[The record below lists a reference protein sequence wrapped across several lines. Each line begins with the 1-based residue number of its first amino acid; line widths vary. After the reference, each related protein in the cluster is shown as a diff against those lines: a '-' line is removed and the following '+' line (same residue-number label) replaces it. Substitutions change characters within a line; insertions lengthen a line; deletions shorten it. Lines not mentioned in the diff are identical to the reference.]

1 VIAASG
7 PSGDRGRF
15 DELPPI
21 NHGAYPAT
29 EHPGVRK
36 MADMKDTIRLPGI
49 SVFLPAHNEEGNIE
63 RVVRG
68 FIAEL
73 PKVADNYEIIVVDD
87 GSRDRTG
94 AIADQMAASDP
105 HVKVVHHQ
113 VNRGYGGAVISGIAA
128 ASQPFVLLCD
138 GDGQFD
144 PADVELLAARMRD
157 WDVAVGRR
165 IRRADHL
172 MRRVNGKAW
181 TVLVGMLFGL
191 HVSDMD
197 CGFKLFRRDL
207 LDGIELHSNGAMIT
221 TELMAR
227 LAGRGARICEVDVK
241 HLPRLSGEQSG
252 NNLRVVAKAFRDL
265 FVLYRDLKSAR
276 AAEAARESRG

>member
-1 VIAASG
+1 MLRARDMA
-7 PSGDRGRF
+7 
-15 DELPPI
+15 
-21 NHGAYPAT
+21 
-29 EHPGVRK
+29 GVSET
-36 MADMKDTIRLPGI
+36 MRLPGI

-68 FIAEL
+68 FCAEL
-73 PKVADNYEIIVVDD
+73 PTVADNYEVIVVDD

-94 AIADQMAASDP
+94 AIADRMAAADP
-105 HVKVVHHQ
+105 HVRVVHHQ

-128 ASQPFVLLCD
+128 ATQPYVLLCD

-144 PADVELLAARMRD
+144 PADLKLLAARMKD
-157 WDVAVGRR
+157 CDVAVGRR
-165 IRRADHL
+165 TRRADHM

-191 HVSDMD
+191 RISDMD
-197 CGFKLFRRDL
+197 CGFKLFRRDF

-227 LAGRGARICEVDVK
+227 LSGRGARIGEVDVK
-241 HLPRLSGEQSG
+241 HLPRLSGDQSG
-252 NNLRVVAKAFRDL
+252 NSLRVVAKAFKDL

-276 AAEAARESRG
+276 EADVAARESRQ